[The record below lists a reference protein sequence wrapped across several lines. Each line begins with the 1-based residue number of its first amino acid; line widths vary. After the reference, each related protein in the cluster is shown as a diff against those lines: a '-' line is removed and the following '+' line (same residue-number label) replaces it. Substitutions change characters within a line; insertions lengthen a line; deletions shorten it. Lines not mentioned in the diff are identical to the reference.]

1 MKNLIK
7 VFVIAIIIL
16 GISMSPSK
24 AQSDEQKKIEKQVFL
39 IMKPNFGL
47 RDMQDTVALLA
58 INFKLNIVKDKNG
71 RARVTRIEANDTLGY
86 KLFPNYKRLSTIN
99 FQGLMG
105 AEKTITF
112 VVPFLVYNLAEN
124 SKYAEYQDKHGNTL
138 IEMRNAINVS
148 EALYSTMSYN
158 NLAPGRA
165 LKETRRIKNRI
176 IYSGLWLVEF
186 MNIK

>member
-7 VFVIAIIIL
+7 IFVIAIILL
-16 GISMSPSK
+16 GISILPLK
-24 AQSDEQKKIEKQVFL
+24 AQSDEQIKIEPKVL
-39 IMKPNFGL
+39 SIMEPNYNLGV
-47 RDMQDTVALLA
+47 MQDTVALLA
-58 INFKLNIVKDKNG
+58 INFKLTINKDKDG

-138 IEMRNAINVS
+138 IEMRNTINVIA
-148 EALYSTMSYN
+148 ALYSTMSYN
-158 NLAPGRA
+158 NLPPGSA
-165 LKETRRIKNRI
+165 LKETAKLKIELFIPN
-176 IYSGLWLVEF
+176 YGS
-186 MNIK
+186 

>member
-1 MKNLIK
+1 MNKYFKAFMIVLL
-7 VFVIAIIIL
+7 IL
-16 GISMSPSK
+16 GITPYSLK
-24 AQSDEQKKIEKQVFL
+24 AQSDEQRKIELKVL
-39 IMKPNFGL
+39 SIMEPNYNLGV
-47 RDMQDTVALLA
+47 MQDTVALLA
-58 INFKLNIVKDKNG
+58 INFKLTINKDKNG

-124 SKYAEYQDKHGNTL
+124 SKYAEYQDKHGRTL
-138 IEMRNAINVS
+138 IEMRNAINVIA
-148 EALYSTMSYN
+148 ALYSTMSYN
-158 NLAPGRA
+158 NLPPGSA

-176 IYSGLWLVEF
+176 IYSELWLVNFTE
-186 MNIK
+186 IH